1 MNKIKTIRIVSIILF
16 IPAILSVI
24 LWLIGLLDIKIMA
37 IINWMVFLVEFIIF
51 LIISKT
57 SIGIS
62 QANVIIPKEL
72 CEEKTI
78 IADTNIFPNFLM
90 PTNINRDCIFRISLQ
105 IKGFKKYPL
114 FYIIR
119 TCEKETCVQE
129 LNKKIKLDTGF
140 VHIFEVYVYCKE
152 KLNFKFSEDVTVQ
165 KLLIEEL
172 YST

>member
-1 MNKIKTIRIVSIILF
+1 MNKIKTLRIVSIILF
-16 IPAILSVI
+16 VPAISSVI

-57 SIGIS
+57 SISIS
-62 QANVIIPKEL
+62 QTNVIIPKEL

-172 YST
+172 YNT

>member
-129 LNKKIKLDTGF
+129 LNKKIKLDPGF